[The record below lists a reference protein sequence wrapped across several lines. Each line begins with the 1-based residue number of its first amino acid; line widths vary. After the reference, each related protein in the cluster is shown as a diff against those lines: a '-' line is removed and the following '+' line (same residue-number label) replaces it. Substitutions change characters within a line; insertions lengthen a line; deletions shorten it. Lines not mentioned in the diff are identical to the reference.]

1 MGAVT
6 QPPGPPG
13 PSADAVLEGLDPE
26 QQEVATALEGP
37 VCVLAGAGTGKT
49 RAVTHRI
56 AYGVR
61 TGAYEPSGVLAVT
74 FTTRAAAEMRSRLAR
89 LGVGGVS
96 TRTFHSAALA
106 QVRHLWPR
114 LYGTSFPAVLDDP
127 GTLLADL
134 VAEAGLGCSERDAAT
149 EIAWA
154 KVSNVAPDGYVDAA
168 RSEGRRLSGAS
179 PEQAAALYASY
190 VDALRRAGRV
200 DLEDVLLA
208 AVGVLSSQA
217 QAARLVRQR
226 YRWFVVDEFQD
237 VSGVQ
242 MALLDCWLGDRD
254 DVCVVGDPAQAI
266 YGFAGARPEY
276 LTDFPAHVPGTR
288 VLRLTRNYRST
299 PQVLDAAATVGGA
312 DGPPLVPTREGRS
325 PVVVRALPDAAQEVA
340 HVVGRV
346 RDQVAAGTDPSDVAV
361 LVRTRAEVTAVA
373 RALRDAGVAVSARG
387 GARFFERPEV
397 HQAVAVLAAASHRS
411 GHPDGLAAATEAALT
426 DAGWHPSRPSGS
438 REAARWDSWAALVRL
453 ARSLEASGNPA
464 PTMTDLVDH
473 LRELARAGEEP
484 PGMGVTVATLHA
496 TKGQEWSVVHL
507 MGASEGSL
515 PHPSA
520 TGRSSPPSALAEERR
535 LLYVG
540 MTRARDHLEVSW
552 SSARRAD
559 QHRHRPVSRF
569 LEPLLSSTDASA
581 RGSVEIR
588 LPPEP
593 RTG

>member
-1 MGAVT
+1 MGPVT
-6 QPPGPPG
+6 QPRGRPA

-26 QQEVATALEGP
+26 QREVATTLEGP

-89 LGVGGVS
+89 LGVSGVS

-114 LYGTSFPAVLDDP
+114 LYGVPFPAVLDDP
-127 GTLLADL
+127 STLLADL
-134 VAEAGLGCSERDAAT
+134 VAEAGLGCSERDAAA
-149 EIAWA
+149 EITWA
-154 KVSNVAPDGYVDAA
+154 KVSNVPPDGYVDAA
-168 RSEGRRLSGAS
+168 RSEGRRLPGAS
-179 PEQAAALYASY
+179 PDQAAALYAAY
-190 VDALRRAGRV
+190 ADALRRADRV

-242 MALLDCWLGDRD
+242 RALLDCWLGDRE

-266 YGFAGARPEY
+266 YGFAGARPDY
-276 LTDFPAHVPGTR
+276 LTSFARHVSGTT

-299 PQVLDAAATVGGA
+299 PQVLDAAAVVRDS
-312 DGPPLVPTREGRS
+312 DGPPLVATRDGRA
-325 PVVVRALPDAAQEVA
+325 PVVLCGLPDVAQEVA
-340 HVVGRV
+340 HVVARV
-346 RDQVAAGTDPSDVAV
+346 RERLDAGTDPSEVAV
-361 LVRTRAEVTAVA
+361 LVRTRAEVTTVT
-373 RALRDAGVAVSARG
+373 RALRAAGVAVSARG
-387 GARFFERPEV
+387 GARYFERPEV
-397 HQAVAVLAAASHRS
+397 HQAVAVLAAASHRP
-411 GHPDGLAAATEAALT
+411 GHPDGLVATTTAALT

-438 REAARWDSWAALVRL
+438 REGARWDAWAALVRL
-453 ARSLEASGNPA
+453 ARSLEAAGDPP

-473 LRELARAGEEP
+473 LRELARSGEEP
-484 PGMGVTVATLHA
+484 PGVGVTVATLHA

-507 MGASEGSL
+507 LGANEGSL

-520 TGRSSPPSALAEERR
+520 IGRGRPPSALAEERR

-552 SSARRAD
+552 SSARRTD
-559 QHRHRPVSRF
+559 QQRRRPVSRF
-569 LEPLLSSTDASA
+569 LEPLLSGTDAGA
-581 RGSVEIR
+581 RGSVVIR

-593 RTG
+593 RTR